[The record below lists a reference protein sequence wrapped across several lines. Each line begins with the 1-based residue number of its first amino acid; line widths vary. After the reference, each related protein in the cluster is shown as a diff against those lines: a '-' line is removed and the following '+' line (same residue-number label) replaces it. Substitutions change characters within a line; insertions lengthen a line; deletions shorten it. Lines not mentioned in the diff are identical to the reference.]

1 MVEMKKN
8 ETSEK
13 QVAANKLNAL
23 KATGPKSKKGKEIS
37 RSNAVTHGLLCS
49 DSLMHP
55 GITDTEEFQRYTR
68 SLTTFLNPQNDLELF
83 FVNRIVSCTWRLKR
97 IVSIEEFIFK
107 NEMGQPGE
115 DTANALFSYIKDKM
129 SVIGRYETSIE
140 RSLFKTLNELKKIRD
155 V

>member
-49 DSLMHP
+49 D
-55 GITDTEEFQRYTR
+55 
-68 SLTTFLNPQNDLELF
+68 
-83 FVNRIVSCTWRLKR
+83 
-97 IVSIEEFIFK
+97 
-107 NEMGQPGE
+107 
-115 DTANALFSYIKDKM
+115 
-129 SVIGRYETSIE
+129 IE
-140 RSLFKTLNELKKIRD
+140 RKHDGMDQYRRQITN
-155 V
+155 